1 VLVSHQP
8 RRAAQCR
15 HVTKIP
21 SPQILYFLHLQTRDA
36 RNPFR
41 FRSYENCQV
50 TSFQPKVFLKIGDPD
65 LAGSE
70 ATPQLRSAAPAC
82 PVPAGDHVG
91 IEDTDPVGAARSCFK
106 SFTCNTY
113 ASPRKC
119 CKQKTYGKTKPFRC
133 NTYKNTGYLPQA
145 KWLSLSSRFPTFAP
159 SDAQTLFSIPTS
171 SFPKSSSVVSFHP
184 VNILLN
190 EVECRV
196 LGALIEKEITT
207 PEYYPL
213 SLNALVN
220 ACNQKSNRDP
230 VMNLD
235 EAAVREALHSLDGQS
250 LVRSVSASD
259 SRVTKYEHRL
269 QEAFNFYRHEIAI
282 LCVLLLRG
290 PQTPGELRTR
300 AERMHPFDDLS
311 AVQSSLQHLMKR
323 EPPLVKVLPRQPGTK
338 EARYAHLLAG
348 DIEAFEPKPEADAS
362 AASNSADAERLALLE
377 KEVAALRQNAS
388 ALEKELTDLRQQ
400 FAQFRKQF
408 E

>member
-1 VLVSHQP
+1 MCNLNVLQAPHKTATNTGFPFHNSLP
-8 RRAAQCR
+8 SGLGGDRNSSLAAAG
-15 HVTKIP
+15 IEP
-21 SPQILYFLHLQTRDA
+21 SP
-36 RNPFR
+36 
-41 FRSYENCQV
+41 
-50 TSFQPKVFLKIGDPD
+50 
-65 LAGSE
+65 
-70 ATPQLRSAAPAC
+70 
-82 PVPAGDHVG
+82 
-91 IEDTDPVGAARSCFK
+91 
-106 SFTCNTY
+106 
-113 ASPRKC
+113 
-119 CKQKTYGKTKPFRC
+119 
-133 NTYKNTGYLPQA
+133 
-145 KWLSLSSRFPTFAP
+145 
-159 SDAQTLFSIPTS
+159 
-171 SFPKSSSVVSFHP
+171 SVVSFHP
-184 VNILLN
+184 VNFLFN

-235 EAAVREALHSLDGQS
+235 EAAVRQALHSLDGQS

-300 AERMHPFDDLS
+300 TERMHPFDDLS

-323 EPPLVKVLPRQPGTK
+323 EPPLAKVLPRQPGTK
-338 EARYAHLLAG
+338 EARYAHLLSG
-348 DIEAFEPKPEADAS
+348 DVESFEPKSEESAS
-362 AASNSADAERLALLE
+362 AAAESPEAERLSRLE
-377 KEVAALRQNAS
+377 REVAAFQEGVA
-388 ALEKELTDLRQQ
+388 ALKKEIAELKQQ
-400 FAQFRKQF
+400 FAQFKKQF